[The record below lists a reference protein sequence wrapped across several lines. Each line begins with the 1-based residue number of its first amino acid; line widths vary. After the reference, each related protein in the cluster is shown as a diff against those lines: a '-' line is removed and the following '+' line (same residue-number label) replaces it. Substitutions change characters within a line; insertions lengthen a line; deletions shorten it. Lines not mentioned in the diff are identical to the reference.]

1 MPEAS
6 DFVYQPEDRVKV
18 EGKEGVWTVKGAS
31 GVVGQPPT
39 RYQIQLG
46 IDGSKIDFVTPD
58 RMTLAERP
66 KPKDDGLGPR
76 LIPARGIMDY

>member
-1 MPEAS
+1 MSEPN
-6 DFVYQPEDRVKV
+6 DFVYESEDRVTV

-46 IDGSKIDFVTPD
+46 MDGAKIDFVTPD
-58 RMTLAERP
+58 RMTLVERP
-66 KPKDDGLGPR
+66 KRHDEGGPR
-76 LIPARGIMDY
+76 LIPARGIMDW

>member
-6 DFVYQPEDRVKV
+6 DFVYQPEDRVMVKD
-18 EGKEGVWTVKGAS
+18 KEGIWTVKGVS

-39 RYQIQLG
+39 RYQIQFG
-46 IDGSKIDFVTPD
+46 MDGAKIDIVTPD
-58 RMTLAERP
+58 RMTLVERP

-76 LIPARGIMDY
+76 LTPARGIMD